1 MCYLYTISLYIKDAI
16 KFYDRVFVLLLTLL
30 LFLAT
35 TCVVELYADG
45 QGCVTLYA
53 KVTEGLIHLF
63 RGHGAAVKNYGCA
76 GVVDVC
82 VFEGLLGREG
92 LINDVGVTVVG

>member
-16 KFYDRVFVLLLTLL
+16 KFYDRVFVLSLALLL
-30 LFLAT
+30 LFAT
-35 TCVVELYADG
+35 TCVVEFYADG

-53 KVTEGLIHLF
+53 EVTEGLIHLF
-63 RGHGAAVKNYGCA
+63 RGHGAAVKDYGCA

-82 VFEGLLGREG
+82 VFEGLLGSEG
-92 LINDVGVTVVG
+92 LINDVGVTAVG

>member
-1 MCYLYTISLYIKDAI
+1 MCDLYTISLYIKDAV

-30 LFLAT
+30 LLFAA

-45 QGCVTLYA
+45 QGCVTLYTE
-53 KVTEGLIHLF
+53 VTEGLIHLF
-63 RGHGAAVKNYGCA
+63 RGHGAAVKNYGCT

-82 VFEGLLGREG
+82 VFEGLLGSEG